1 MTPSM
6 NTALLYKYLR
16 ESLLLWIA
24 IAIGLTGFA
33 WFRVWIVSEVDT
45 AKFEQILELLPKDWR
60 RFSPVNFEWLIS
72 YLGRTSL
79 TLDEPM
85 IMMLIGAWA
94 IVRGSD
100 VVSGELNR
108 GTMEMVLSQPVSRQ
122 RVFVQHALLTIGGL
136 LLLVLLVWSGMA
148 IAVFSTM
155 IEESTYPAF
164 RLPLTSMEIPITFF
178 GPKTQTLPMLDRVH
192 PIQFLPGII
201 NLFCFGFF
209 ITACSMMFSSW
220 DRFRWRTLGIVVGI
234 YFASAMI
241 KVAAMASETFRWLHY
256 FTFFTLY
263 EPALSIEI
271 ADTRPGHVWFLFRYN
286 LEDQWLGAGPLGMN
300 LSLFLLGI
308 AFFWIG
314 SSVFNRRDLPA
325 PI

>member
-1 MTPSM
+1 MTGRM
-6 NTALLYKYLR
+6 NTALLNKYLR
-16 ESLLLWIA
+16 ESVLLWIA

-45 AKFEQILELLPKDWR
+45 AKFAQILELLPKDWR

-72 YLGRTSL
+72 YLGRTAL

-85 IMMLIGAWA
+85 IMMLIGVWA

-108 GTMEMVLSQPVSRQ
+108 GTLEMVLSQPVSRQ
-122 RVFVQHALLTIGGL
+122 KIFVQHALLTIAGL
-136 LLLVLLVWSGMA
+136 LLLVLLVWLGMA
-148 IAVFSTM
+148 IAVFSTT
-155 IEESTYPAF
+155 IEESTYPSF
-164 RLPLTSMEIPITFF
+164 RLPLTGYSIPITYF
-178 GPKTQTLPMLDRVH
+178 GPQTQTLPMLERVH

-201 NLFCFGFF
+201 NLFSFGFF
-209 ITACSMMFSSW
+209 MTALAMMFSSW

-234 YFASAMI
+234 YFVSALL
-241 KVAAMASETFRWLHY
+241 KFAAMASAGFRWLFY
-256 FTFFTLY
+256 LTFFTLY

-271 ADTRPGHVWFLFRYN
+271 ADSRPDHVWSLFRYN
-286 LEDQWLGAGPLGMN
+286 LENQWTGAGPLGMN
-300 LSLFLLGI
+300 LALILLGI
-308 AFFWIG
+308 IFFWIG
-314 SSVFNRRDLPA
+314 NSVFHRRDLPA